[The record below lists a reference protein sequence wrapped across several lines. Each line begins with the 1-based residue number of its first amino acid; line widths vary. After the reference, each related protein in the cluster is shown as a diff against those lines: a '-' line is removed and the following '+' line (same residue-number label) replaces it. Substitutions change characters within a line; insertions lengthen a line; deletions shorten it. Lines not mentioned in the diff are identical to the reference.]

1 MDRQGANIDL
11 LFRNGLKDHEVL
23 PPNDVWNT
31 LQPLVNRPDRLLI
44 ILRSAA
50 MIAVLVSLGLLI
62 MRYSRQLPVSY
73 GDNMTNTL
81 QESDN
86 PVINTADYQYFSST
100 RKSSDADLIA
110 DASFQDNTK
119 QPIPAVND
127 GVKRTERII
136 FQGLSEIRPPVNI
149 SGPAKKEVTSPEN
162 NTDFLL
168 NQFENS
174 NISGPVGDPGP
185 KTRKWTI
192 AALASP
198 AYYSRFISGNEGIAS
213 AMTTGQ
219 QPAFSYSGGV
229 AVSYKINK
237 RLSVQSGLYYSSVGQ
252 DLSGISTYGGFQQY
266 DYTKGDPNFSVRTAN
281 GVVKTHN
288 SDVFLVDNIA
298 ANRILTRYTNDV
310 FDPAKANLTYLNNSL
325 HQSFAYLE
333 LPFVLRYKLVD
344 KTLDFNLIG
353 GVSSNFLVNN
363 SVYTSYEGRRY
374 EIGETEGLNLISFS
388 SSFGMGMEYNLSNN
402 LSFNLEPTFRYYINP
417 VSSVEGIKIHPYSF
431 GVFSG
436 ITYKF

>member
-1 MDRQGANIDL
+1 MDRQEANIDL

-23 PPNDVWNT
+23 PPNDVWNK
-31 LQPLVNRPDRLLI
+31 LRPVVNRPKRPLI

-50 MIAVLVSLGLLI
+50 MIALLVSLGFLI
-62 MRYSRQLPVSY
+62 LRYSRQLPVNYS
-73 GDNMTNTL
+73 DNIINTG
-81 QESDN
+81 QESNN
-86 PVINTADYQYFSST
+86 PVINTSDFRNFSSD
-100 RKSSDADLIA
+100 RKSSSADLIA
-110 DASFQDNTK
+110 DASFRDNTK
-119 QPIPAVND
+119 QPINAVNN
-127 GVKRTERII
+127 VKRTERII
-136 FQGLSEIRPPVNI
+136 FPGLSEIRPPANI
-149 SGPAKKEVTSPEN
+149 SGPLKKEVPSPEN

-168 NQFENS
+168 NQYENTT
-174 NISGPVGDPGP
+174 ISEPVGDAGP
-185 KTRKWTI
+185 KTPKWTI

-281 GVVKTHN
+281 GVVNTNN

-310 FDPAKANLTYLNNSL
+310 FDPAKANLTYFNNSL

-333 LPFVLRYKLVD
+333 LPFILRYKVVD

-388 SSFGMGMEYNLSNN
+388 SSLGMGMEYNLSNN

-417 VSSVEGIKIHPYSF
+417 FSSVEGVKIHPYSF